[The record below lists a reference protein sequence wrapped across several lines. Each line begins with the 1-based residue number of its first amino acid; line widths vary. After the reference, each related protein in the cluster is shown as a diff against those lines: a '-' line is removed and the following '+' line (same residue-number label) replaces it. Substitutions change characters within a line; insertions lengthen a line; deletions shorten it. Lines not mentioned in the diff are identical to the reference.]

1 MNHHDTSQQIP
12 NMKKDKKTTLGRE
25 YFLESLPIEW
35 DEKLD
40 GVKPSTKKKEKGD
53 VTVSAKALDELKALG
68 LIR

>member
-1 MNHHDTSQQIP
+1 
-12 NMKKDKKTTLGRE
+12 MKKDKKTTLGRE

-40 GVKPSTKKKEKGD
+40 GVKPSTKKKERGD